1 MNFYRFGECLSVAYN
16 HGLSPITWPVM
27 VPVAVDPQKRAKML
41 AQLRRGF
48 HNDGL
53 VV

>member
-1 MNFYRFGECLSVAYN
+1 MA
-16 HGLSPITWPVM
+16 
-27 VPVAVDPQKRAKML
+27 PVAVDPQKGAKML

-53 VV
+53 VVQPHFRSLSSVVNLRRGMPR